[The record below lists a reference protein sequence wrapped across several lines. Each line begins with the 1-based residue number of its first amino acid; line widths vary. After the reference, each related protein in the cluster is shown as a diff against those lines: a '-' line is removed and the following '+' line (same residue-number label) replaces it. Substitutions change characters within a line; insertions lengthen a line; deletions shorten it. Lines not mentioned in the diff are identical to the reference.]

1 MIDRDGDPWAAA
13 WGAAAAATAAAIV
26 RERLALRTPAAAIV
40 LGSGLGDVVSRLQHV
55 REMPYQEIPGFA
67 ATAVEGHAGR
77 LYAGTL
83 GGREVIALGG
93 RFHMYEG
100 HTARASAFPVRVVH
114 ALGAR
119 VLFASNAAGG
129 LERSLNAGD
138 LVLLDD
144 HINLTG
150 HNPLFGSVEPGDV
163 RFPDMSAAHS
173 PRLRALV
180 RTAAAELGIALK
192 PGVYVGLTGPV
203 YETPSEV
210 RMLAGLG
217 ATVTGMS
224 TVCEAIVAAA
234 LGMEFVAVSLVTN
247 PAAGLSDGPVR
258 HEDVMM
264 EAGLASK
271 RFGDLLESFVKKL

>member
-1 MIDRDGDPWAAA
+1 MTSVARDPWGADAAA
-13 WGAAAAATAAAIV
+13 NAAQLV
-26 RERLALRTPAAAIV
+26 RERLGVNAPVSAIV
-40 LGSGLGDVVSRLQHV
+40 LGSGLGDVVGRLTDP
-55 REMPYQEIPGFA
+55 RELAYEEIPGFF
-67 ATAVEGHAGR
+67 ATSVQGHAGR

-83 GGREVIALGG
+83 GGREVIAFAG

-100 HTARASAFPVRVVH
+100 HTARAAAFPVRVAH

-129 LERSLNAGD
+129 LDRGLNPGD

-150 HNPLFGSVEPGDV
+150 QNPLTGPPESTDL

-180 RTAAAELGIALK
+180 RAAAEKLGTEVK
-192 PGVYVGLTGPV
+192 PGVYAGLMGPV
-203 YETPSEV
+203 YETPVEV

-247 PAAGLSDGPVR
+247 PAAGLTDAPIR
-258 HEDVMM
+258 HEDVM
-264 EAGLASK
+264 AAAALAST
-271 RFGDLLESFVKKL
+271 RFGNLLEEFVARL